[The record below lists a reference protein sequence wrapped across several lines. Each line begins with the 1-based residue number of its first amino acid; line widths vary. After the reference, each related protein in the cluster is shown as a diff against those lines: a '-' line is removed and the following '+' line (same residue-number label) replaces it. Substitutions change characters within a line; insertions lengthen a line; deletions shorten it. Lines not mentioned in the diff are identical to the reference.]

1 MYTNTNRRRTAKA
14 NLRNNDYPTNVP
26 IIGVKDIFRIFEV
39 VADGR
44 CLFGTMW
51 LLIKEPSEINQ
62 LLREKVDYKE
72 IEDFNDNGG
81 LNQWIKNLFAS
92 LTKCQK
98 IKMMAQYFLSHG
110 REHETE
116 QISDVIGLYDT
127 DNPLIE
133 KHCNIDSPE
142 NIKMVNTW
150 YENLSESGVV
160 GKFDEYLL
168 SLHTNQ
174 TPYEDFEDSYRYSD
188 IELFGNVL
196 SDIFFKNIN
205 LVQST
210 EGIYQG
216 NYKVYMKYTGKPDK
230 MKEDIYIYYKANNH
244 FQPMIPNSI
253 LEISN
258 RGRPSSS
265 PSSAAVSSI
274 NTYDD
279 LKSKFPQF
287 DASIISQVFEA
298 HNKDIA
304 STNNILQEMIENTG
318 QPYAQELQKLI
329 EFGYLAVDAGNALK
343 LTNGNVEQAVE
354 ILLQTTEEE
363 KPNSRRD
370 TQRSSTYDNLSENE
384 GPHNDLDRVQGEKNA
399 CIADKKFLIEYFT
412 FPKKLKIKYVGP
424 NNISTDLPSTGF
436 FGSMK
441 GSTSTT
447 DRIKGKESET
457 DNVYTKVS
465 TKFKNPIT
473 QVEIR
478 NGQNIIVNPSEYVN
492 ATEDWY
498 FLVTLGGDL
507 VARGGRTRKRHPQ
520 RGRMRSQKKRKMR
533 ILKRRTK
540 RPRRFSQTKRQKQ

>member
-1 MYTNTNRRRTAKA
+1 
-14 NLRNNDYPTNVP
+14 
-26 IIGVKDIFRIFEV
+26 
-39 VADGR
+39 
-44 CLFGTMW
+44 
-51 LLIKEPSEINQ
+51 
-62 LLREKVDYKE
+62 
-72 IEDFNDNGG
+72 
-81 LNQWIKNLFAS
+81 
-92 LTKCQK
+92 
-98 IKMMAQYFLSHG
+98 
-110 REHETE
+110 
-116 QISDVIGLYDT
+116 
-127 DNPLIE
+127 
-133 KHCNIDSPE
+133 
-142 NIKMVNTW
+142 
-150 YENLSESGVV
+150 
-160 GKFDEYLL
+160 
-168 SLHTNQ
+168 
-174 TPYEDFEDSYRYSD
+174 
-188 IELFGNVL
+188 
-196 SDIFFKNIN
+196 
-205 LVQST
+205 
-210 EGIYQG
+210 
-216 NYKVYMKYTGKPDK
+216 

-304 STNNILQEMIENTG
+304 STNNILQEMAENTG

-329 EFGYLAVDAGNALK
+329 ELGYLAVDAGNALK

-384 GPHNDLDRVQGEKNA
+384 GPHNDLDRVESEKDA

-465 TKFKNPIT
+465 TKFKNHIT

-498 FLVTLGGDL
+498 FLVTLGGDP

-540 RPRRFSQTKRQKQ
+540 RSRRFSQTKRQKQ